1 MAVTDGSCAAQCNR
15 KPQRPPLENMEA
27 QNAMERLKRRTQI
40 ELKKNKHVFKQ
51 RKPMGSFYD
60 ALHDFKLTV
69 LTMFYMISR

>member
-1 MAVTDGSCAAQCNR
+1 MVLVLLNATGSLNA
-15 KPQRPPLENMEA
+15 RPLKTWKLKM
-27 QNAMERLKRRTQI
+27 QWERLKRRTQI